1 MSRYDLIHQRIDV
14 LFTTLD
20 SVPMRQAVDTLK
32 RGFHALRR
40 PRPALHPHPLMSH
53 LGTPYGGW
61 HFVSDDSLRRGTII
75 SAGLGED
82 ASFDVAM
89 ASIYDCRVI
98 IVDPTPRAVE
108 HFHGIQQ
115 RLGEDAT
122 RAYSAGGCQPHD
134 AYNLSNI
141 RAEQLVLVAKA
152 LAVSDVPVRLF
163 APPNPEH
170 VSYSMTD
177 YQNGRKKQGPFIET
191 PATSYNEVV
200 DLYLAGDAP
209 PLVKL
214 DIEGAELEV
223 IPALLERPP
232 AQILVEFD
240 ELNFPDTT
248 AVRDWKLKDEILR
261 DSQYVVAHTDGVNFT
276 YVHKSL
282 Y

>member
-1 MSRYDLIHQRIDV
+1 M
-14 LFTTLD
+14 
-20 SVPMRQAVDTLK
+20 
-32 RGFHALRR
+32 
-40 PRPALHPHPLMSH
+40 
-53 LGTPYGGW
+53 
-61 HFVSDDSLRRGTII
+61 SDDNLKGSTII

-82 ASFDVAM
+82 ASFDVAI
-89 ASIYDCRVI
+89 ASIYNCRVI

-115 RLGEDAT
+115 RLGEDASQP
-122 RAYSAGGCQPHD
+122 YSAGGCQPHD
-134 AYNLSNI
+134 AYNLSNL

-152 LAVSDVPVRLF
+152 LAVSDSPVRLF

-177 YQNGRKKQGPFIET
+177 YQNGRKKQGSFIET
-191 PATSYNEVV
+191 PATSYSELV
-200 DLYLAGDAP
+200 DLYLAGDVP

-223 IPALLERPP
+223 LPALLERPP

-240 ELNFPDTT
+240 ELNFPDNT
-248 AVRDWKLKDEILR
+248 AIRDWKLRDEMLR
-261 DSQYVVAHTDGVNFT
+261 DSQYVVGYTDGINFT
-276 YVHKSL
+276 YVHESL